1 MNSFIPQLPGSPDC
15 SRHFERYLIPA
26 ATLSVKPGCAL
37 RSRAVQPPRYKLN
50 NTVIYF
56 LQPFGPNQLVR
67 PETKHSIWLGRL
79 WTLSV
84 LVCVAAKAWTC
95 VHAVH
100 TEQTSHK
107 SLLPSKRQG
116 QCAHQLGM
124 IMGVREALIVGC
136 WSVKPLERN
145 RVGRGRAREEGWK
158 NGGEAQLA
166 AASNWAEQV
175 SMADQTHMQR
185 GSKERVGHK
194 QSSRAG
200 QAAGVEEGGGVQAGE
215 RPVTLQQSQPFLC
228 VTGGRESQL
237 SPPDRNTHT
246 HTHTSMCSDNKK
258 KKKHRHIWNNYF
270 NESIQLTEGGDESV
284 KKKQKKHTA
293 WKTER
298 DLMRG
303 SRGCECITFFPLDIY
318 CMPLE
323 TIRSD

>member
-1 MNSFIPQLPGSPDC
+1 MNLKPECRAILIGQEIHTEKVNTFIPQLPGSPDC
-15 SRHFERYLIPA
+15 SRHFERYLILA

-37 RSRAVQPPRYKLN
+37 RSRAVQPPIYKPN

-84 LVCVAAKAWTC
+84 LVCADAKAWPC

-145 RVGRGRAREEGWK
+145 RVGCGRAREEGWK

-194 QSSRAG
+194 QSSWAG
-200 QAAGVEEGGGVQAGE
+200 QAAGVEGGGV
-215 RPVTLQQSQPFLC
+215 
-228 VTGGRESQL
+228 
-237 SPPDRNTHT
+237 
-246 HTHTSMCSDNKK
+246 
-258 KKKHRHIWNNYF
+258 
-270 NESIQLTEGGDESV
+270 
-284 KKKQKKHTA
+284 
-293 WKTER
+293 
-298 DLMRG
+298 
-303 SRGCECITFFPLDIY
+303 
-318 CMPLE
+318 
-323 TIRSD
+323 